1 MKRTDRAALMAVYER
16 LNKLTGMIP
25 SNPCDM
31 KRLADLSRT
40 CDLWLPRCMNALY
53 SVADGDP
60 IGALET
66 MQVAMSEVIR

>member
-1 MKRTDRAALMAVYER
+1 MVNTNGNIL
-16 LNKLTGMIP
+16 GP
-25 SNPCDM
+25 W
-31 KRLADLSRT
+31 
-40 CDLWLPRCMNALY
+40 DLWLPRCMNALY